1 MIKTEVKERK
11 ISRLQRNLS
20 YLKTIASISL
30 DEFLENF
37 EKQLAC
43 RYTIQE
49 CVQIC
54 IDVAFHLCIVNKFGE
69 PTNYKD
75 AFKILSRN
83 QILSDQ
89 LSTKMQDWVGIRNI
103 VSHMYEKVDDS
114 RIYSFIAEDLH
125 DFDEFILALNQLQK
139 IGA

>member
-1 MIKTEVKERK
+1 MIKKELKDRK
-11 ISRLQRNLS
+11 ISLLQRNLS

-30 DEFLENF
+30 DEFLGNF

-49 CVQIC
+49 SVQIC
-54 IDVAFHLCIVNKFGE
+54 IDIAFHLCIVNKFGE

-75 AFKILSRN
+75 SFKILSQN

-89 LSTKMQDWVGIRNI
+89 LSIKMQNWVGVRNL
-103 VSHMYEKVDDS
+103 VSHIYEEVDDS
-114 RIYSFIAEDLH
+114 RIYSFIIEDLH
-125 DFDEFILALNQLQK
+125 DFDEFISTLNQLQK
-139 IGA
+139 R

>member
-1 MIKTEVKERK
+1 MIKKEVKERK

-30 DEFLENF
+30 DEFLGNF

-43 RYTIQE
+43 RYTVQE

-54 IDVAFHLCIVNKFGE
+54 IGIAFHLCIVNKLGE

-75 AFKILSRN
+75 SFKLLSQN
-83 QILSDQ
+83 QILSEQ
-89 LSTKMQDWVGIRNI
+89 LSIKMQNWVGLRNL
-103 VSHMYEKVDDS
+103 VSHIYEDVDDS
-114 RIYSFIAEDLH
+114 RIYSFIVEDLH
-125 DFDEFILALNQLQK
+125 DFDEFISILNQLQK
-139 IGA
+139 R

>member
-30 DEFLENF
+30 DEFLDNF
-37 EKQLAC
+37 EKKLAC

-54 IDVAFHLCIVNKFGE
+54 IDIAFHLCIVNKFGE

-75 AFKILSRN
+75 SFKILN
-83 QILSDQ
+83 QNHILSNQ
-89 LSTKMQDWVGIRNI
+89 LSRKMQNWVGLRNLI
-103 VSHMYEKVDDS
+103 SHIYEEVDDS
-114 RIYSFIAEDLH
+114 RIFSFIEKDLH
-125 DFDEFILALNQLQK
+125 DFDEFISVLNQLQK
-139 IGA
+139 I

>member
-1 MIKTEVKERK
+1 MIKKELKERK

-20 YLKTIASISL
+20 YLKTITSISL
-30 DEFLENF
+30 DEFLGNL

-49 CVQIC
+49 CVRIC
-54 IDVAFHLCIVNKFGE
+54 IDIAFHLCIVNKFGE

-75 AFKILSRN
+75 SFKILSQN

-89 LSTKMQDWVGIRNI
+89 LSIKMQNWVGVRNL
-103 VSHMYEKVDDS
+103 VSHIYEDVDDS
-114 RIYSFIAEDLH
+114 RIYSFIIEDLH
-125 DFDEFILALNQLQK
+125 DFDDFISTLNQLQK
-139 IGA
+139 R

>member
-1 MIKTEVKERK
+1 MIKEELKERK

-20 YLKTIASISL
+20 L
-30 DEFLENF
+30 DDFLGNF

-54 IDVAFHLCIVNKFGE
+54 IDIAFHLCIINEFGE

-75 AFKILSRN
+75 VFKILKQN
-83 QILSDQ
+83 QILSDK
-89 LSTKMQDWVGIRNI
+89 LSKKKQYWVGVRNL
-103 VSHMYEKVDDS
+103 VSHIYEDVDDA
-114 RIYSFIAEDLH
+114 RIYSFIVEDLN
-125 DFDEFILALNQLQK
+125 DFEDFILVIYMLQK
-139 IGA
+139 K